1 GGIGVIAGRGP
12 VVVREGGLGGAA
24 SRETA
29 ILVNNLLFAALTF
42 TVLLG
47 TVFPLVREAFS
58 GVRISVGAPYFNR
71 MAVPLGVAI
80 LFLMGV
86 GPSLPCAQA
95 SAEPSRRQFVVPAA
109 VGVGVVLVCLAAGL
123 RGALTLATFGLA
135 GFVTVVTLR
144 EMALPVRV
152 RMREQGEPLGR
163 ALWRSATRAR
173 RRFGGYV
180 VHLGVVLVF
189 VAIAASQSY
198 VVPTTATLAPGQQ
211 FQLGQYPAQ
220 AGGP

>member
-1 GGIGVIAGRGP
+1 SG
-12 VVVREGGLGGAA
+12 
-24 SRETA
+24 
-29 ILVNNLLFAALTF
+29 ILVNKLLFAGLTF

-86 GPSLPCAQA
+86 GPSLPWGQA
-95 SAEPSRRQFVVPAA
+95 SAETIRRQFVVPAA

-135 GFVTVVTLR
+135 GFVTVLTPRAL
-144 EMALPVRV
+144 ALPVRA
-152 RMREQGEPLGR
+152 RLPPPRAPLR
-163 ALWRSATRAR
+163 
-173 RRFGGYV
+173 
-180 VHLGVVLVF
+180 
-189 VAIAASQSY
+189 
-198 VVPTTATLAPGQQ
+198 PP
-211 FQLGQYPAQ
+211 
-220 AGGP
+220 